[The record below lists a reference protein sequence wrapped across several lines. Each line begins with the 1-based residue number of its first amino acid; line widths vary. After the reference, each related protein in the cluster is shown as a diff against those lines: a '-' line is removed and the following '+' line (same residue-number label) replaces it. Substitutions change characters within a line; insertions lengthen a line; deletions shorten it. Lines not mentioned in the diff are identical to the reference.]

1 MTQPLPQDPT
11 TWRQARALFRA
22 DFDRWVAW
30 LGGGSTL
37 QRAYWF
43 CLPTLQALFWFRI
56 SRCLFLKGWR
66 NAARVISLMSLYLT
80 RIEIPPTS
88 SIGPGCIIAHA
99 DGVIVCGRIGAR
111 CVLSGNSGMGGGAK
125 AGDVGGGPG
134 LPWVGDDVLFG
145 IGAGVFGAVR
155 VGSGVRLGP
164 NTLTLT
170 DVPDGATVIAPTATE
185 APPPSD
191 VSGLPA

>member
-30 LGGGSTL
+30 LGGGSSL
-37 QRAYWF
+37 QKAYWF

-66 NAARVISLMSLYLT
+66 NAARLVSLVNLYLT
-80 RIEIPPTS
+80 GIEIPPTS
-88 SIGPGCIIAHA
+88 SIGPGCVITHA
-99 DGVIVCGRIGAR
+99 EGVIVCGRIGAR
-111 CVLSGNSGMGGGAK
+111 CVLSGSGGIGGGAK
-125 AGDVGGGPG
+125 RGDVGGGPG
-134 LPWVGDDVLFG
+134 LPWVGDDVFFG
-145 IGAGVFGAVR
+145 QGAGVFGAVR
-155 VGSGVRLGP
+155 LGCGVRLGP

-170 DVPDGATVIAPTATE
+170 DVPDGAVVIAPTGIE
-185 APPPSD
+185 VAPFHD
-191 VSGLPA
+191 MSGQRT